1 MFVKNKE
8 KIDFKYRKGNYLAIL
23 KALSVSYID
32 ETKVTAQELINCYGQ
47 RIDII
52 SRDVAAEVTPEV
64 KEEKKVEKVQ
74 PTVSKKEVTVKK
86 SDLDDSFLE
95 KVLGEIKEE
104 ENNCGNPEG
113 TETTTEEGTETT
125 TEGTEEGTETT
136 TEGTETNPE
145 GTEED
150 NEITMDDFL
159 NGSTEDFPKGTQV
172 ISEKEAKVL
181 ENKAK
186 ATSPKTNKTKAGR
199 RKKN

>member
-113 TETTTEEGTETT
+113 TETTTEGTE
-125 TEGTEEGTETT
+125 
-136 TEGTETNPE
+136 EGTETNPE

>member
-64 KEEKKVEKVQ
+64 KEEKKAEKVQ
-74 PTVSKKEVTVKK
+74 ATVSKEEVTVKK

-113 TETTTEEGTETT
+113 TETTTETT
-125 TEGTEEGTETT
+125 TEGTE
-136 TEGTETNPE
+136 EGTETNPE

-159 NGSTEDFPKGTQV
+159 NGFTEDFPKGTQV
-172 ISEKEAKVL
+172 ISEEEAKVL

-186 ATSPKTNKTKAGR
+186 AASPKTNKTKAGR

>member
-64 KEEKKVEKVQ
+64 KEEKKAEKVQ
-74 PTVSKKEVTVKK
+74 ATVSKEEVTVKK

-113 TETTTEEGTETT
+113 TE
-125 TEGTEEGTETT
+125 EGTETT

-159 NGSTEDFPKGTQV
+159 NGFTEDFPKGTQV
-172 ISEKEAKVL
+172 ISEEEAKVL

-186 ATSPKTNKTKAGR
+186 AASPKTNKTKAGR

>member
-64 KEEKKVEKVQ
+64 KEEKKAEKVQ
-74 PTVSKKEVTVKK
+74 ATVSKEEVTVKK

-113 TETTTEEGTETT
+113 TETTTE
-125 TEGTEEGTETT
+125 
-136 TEGTETNPE
+136 GTETNPE

-159 NGSTEDFPKGTQV
+159 NGFTEDFPKGTQV
-172 ISEKEAKVL
+172 ISEEEAKVL

-186 ATSPKTNKTKAGR
+186 AASPKTNKTKAGR